1 MRMTRLL
8 TRLAAASSRLQ
19 LGRLHTGARLL
30 AADSA
35 AKLPDNILPF
45 SQFLTDT
52 HGRHHDY
59 LRISISER

>member
-1 MRMTRLL
+1 MTRLL
-8 TRLAAASSRLQ
+8 SRLAAASSRLQ
-19 LGRLHTGARLL
+19 HGRLHTG
-30 AADSA
+30 